1 MNRLSFKRTII
12 HGVALALP
20 LAVVLYVVIH
30 FFQVFEKIML
40 PVAKIVNVKGFI
52 GEMVL
57 TILAI
62 LCMMVIVFVLGLLMQ
77 FSFIASS
84 RIYLEEI
91 ILKMVP
97 SLNHLKLLADEKL
110 MTGEAISNWK
120 PVLMEN
126 EEGIIPAYLIEE
138 TTELATFSKIKS
150 PGIEAGEIVI
160 VRKDR
165 SRYTEISMSQLRVFN
180 KQFGKGY
187 ITLIKQ

>member
-12 HGVALALP
+12 HGLALALP
-20 LAVVLYVVIH
+20 LAVVLYVAIH
-30 FFQVFEKIML
+30 FLKVFQTIML
-40 PVAKIVNVKGFI
+40 PVSKTVGVTGIL
-52 GEMVL
+52 GEIIL
-57 TILAI
+57 TILAVF
-62 LCMMVIVFVLGLLMQ
+62 CMLVIVFVLGLLMQ

-110 MTGEAISNWK
+110 MTGEVISNWK

-138 TTELATFSKIKS
+138 TNELATFSKIKS